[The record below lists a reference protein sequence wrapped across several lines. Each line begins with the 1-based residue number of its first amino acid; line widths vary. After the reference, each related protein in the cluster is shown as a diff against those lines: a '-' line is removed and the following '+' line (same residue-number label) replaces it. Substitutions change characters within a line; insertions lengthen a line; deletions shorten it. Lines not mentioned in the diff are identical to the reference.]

1 LRWALG
7 KGILYGKADDSFV
20 RNEVIHLTQSQED
33 MMKSNRWAVILVCL
47 LAAFL
52 LAACGSK
59 EEGEKA
65 AAPVTKEEVKEVAKE
80 AKEATKEA
88 AEVAKEATEQA
99 AEEAKEAAEEAA
111 EVSKEATE
119 EAAEEATET
128 AEEAADTAATE
139 ADELKAAY
147 LEEVASKLDSYE
159 EMLNQMESKASMLTG
174 EAKES
179 LEKQI
184 IPLREKFEAS
194 VAKMEEFGAASGSAW
209 EDLKPGM
216 EESMTELGKAF
227 E

>member
-1 LRWALG
+1 
-7 KGILYGKADDSFV
+7 
-20 RNEVIHLTQSQED
+20 
-33 MMKSNRWAVILVCL
+33 MKSNRWAVILVCL

-52 LAACGSK
+52 LAACGGK

-99 AEEAKEAAEEAA
+99 AEEAKEA
-111 EVSKEATE
+111 TE
-119 EAAEEATET
+119 EAAEEVKET
-128 AEEAADTAATE
+128 AEEAADTAAAE

-174 EAKES
+174 EAKEN

-194 VAKMEEFGAASGSAW
+194 VVKMEEFGAASGSAW

>member
-1 LRWALG
+1 
-7 KGILYGKADDSFV
+7 
-20 RNEVIHLTQSQED
+20 
-33 MMKSNRWAVILVCL
+33 MKSNRWAVILVCL

-52 LAACGSK
+52 LAACGGK

-65 AAPVTKEEVKEVAKE
+65 AAPVTKEDVKEAAEE

-88 AEVAKEATEQA
+88 AEVAKEATEEA
-99 AEEAKEAAEEAA
+99 AEEAKEATEEAA

-119 EAAEEATET
+119 EAAEEA
-128 AEEAADTAATE
+128 EEAADTAAAE

-147 LEEVASKLDSYE
+147 LEEVASKLDTYE

-184 IPLREKFEAS
+184 IALREKFEAS
-194 VAKMEEFGAASGSAW
+194 VVKMEEFGAASGSAW

>member
-1 LRWALG
+1 
-7 KGILYGKADDSFV
+7 
-20 RNEVIHLTQSQED
+20 
-33 MMKSNRWAVILVCL
+33 MKSNRWAVILVCL

-52 LAACGSK
+52 LAACGGK

-99 AEEAKEAAEEAA
+99 AEEAKEA
-111 EVSKEATE
+111 TE
-119 EAAEEATET
+119 EAAEEVKET
-128 AEEAADTAATE
+128 AEEAADTAAAE

-209 EDLKPGM
+209 EDLKAGM
-216 EESMTELGKAF
+216 DESMTELGKAF

>member
-1 LRWALG
+1 
-7 KGILYGKADDSFV
+7 
-20 RNEVIHLTQSQED
+20 
-33 MMKSNRWAVILVCL
+33 MKSNRWAVILVCL

-52 LAACGSK
+52 LAACGGK

-99 AEEAKEAAEEAA
+99 AEEAKEATEEAA

-119 EAAEEATET
+119 QAAEEAEEAAEEAKET
-128 AEEAADTAATE
+128 AEEAADTAAAE

-147 LEEVASKLDSYE
+147 LEEVASKLDTYE

-194 VAKMEEFGAASGSAW
+194 VVKMEEFGAASGSAW

>member
-7 KGILYGKADDSFV
+7 QGILYGKADDSFV
-20 RNEVIHLTQSQED
+20 RNEVIHSTQSQED

-52 LAACGSK
+52 LAACGGK

-99 AEEAKEAAEEAA
+99 AEEAKEA
-111 EVSKEATE
+111 TE
-119 EAAEEATET
+119 EAAEEVKET
-128 AEEAADTAATE
+128 AEEAADTAAAE

-174 EAKES
+174 EAKEN

-194 VAKMEEFGAASGSAW
+194 VVKMEEFGAASGSDW
-209 EDLKPGM
+209 EALKPGM
-216 EESMTELGKAF
+216 EESMTDLGKAF

>member
-1 LRWALG
+1 
-7 KGILYGKADDSFV
+7 
-20 RNEVIHLTQSQED
+20 
-33 MMKSNRWAVILVCL
+33 MKSNRWAVILVCL

-52 LAACGSK
+52 LAACGGK

-99 AEEAKEAAEEAA
+99 AEEAKEA
-111 EVSKEATE
+111 TE
-119 EAAEEATET
+119 EAAEEVKET
-128 AEEAADTAATE
+128 AEEAADTAAAE

-174 EAKES
+174 EAKEN

-194 VAKMEEFGAASGSAW
+194 VVKMEEFGAASGSDW
-209 EDLKPGM
+209 EALKPGM
-216 EESMTELGKAF
+216 EESMTDLGKAF